1 MKAGLRIDVDTFRG
15 TKIGVPNLCRL
26 FKARGI
32 RATFFFSVGPDNMGR
47 HVWRLLRPA
56 FLIKMLRSRA
66 ASLYGWDIL
75 LKGTFWPGPR
85 IGAKLGPVIRAAAG
99 EGHEIGVHAWNHQ
112 AWQARIDRM
121 TPAEIDRDLRQAFDG
136 LTRIVGTPPTCSAVP
151 GWKAN
156 HLVLA
161 GKAAFPFRF
170 NSDCRGSS
178 VFVPVVAGSP
188 LQVQVP
194 ATLPTYDEV
203 IGQAG
208 ITDATYNEFL
218 LSKFASS
225 GLNVLTI
232 HAEVEGDSR
241 LPLFER
247 FLDLARARGIDFVP
261 LGDFVGAG
269 VRKRGEVASGA
280 IPGREGWVAL
290 QQPLSDKELG
300 R

>member
-15 TKIGVPNLCRL
+15 TKVGVPNLCRL
-26 FKARGI
+26 FKERGI
-32 RATFFFSVGPDNMGR
+32 HATFFFSVGPDNMGR
-47 HVWRLLRPA
+47 HLWRLLRPA
-56 FLIKMLRSRA
+56 FLLKMLRSRA

-75 LKGTFWPGPR
+75 LKGTCWPGPR
-85 IGAKLGPVIRAAAG
+85 IGAKLGPTIRAAAE

-121 TPAEIDRDLRQAFDG
+121 TLAEIDRDLRQAFDG
-136 LTRIVGTPPTCSAVP
+136 LTRIVGVPPTCSAVP

-156 HLVLA
+156 RLVLA
-161 GKAAFPFRF
+161 GKAAFPFKF
-170 NSDCRGSS
+170 NSDCRGNR
-178 VFVPVVAGSP
+178 VFIPMVEGEP

-208 ITDATYNEFL
+208 LTDATYNEFL
-218 LSKFASS
+218 LSKFVSS
-225 GLNVLTI
+225 GLNTLTI

-241 LPLFER
+241 LELFVR
-247 FLDLARARGIDFVP
+247 FLELAAARGIDFAP

-269 VRKRGEVASGA
+269 VPERGEIVPGSV
-280 IPGREGWVAL
+280 PGREGWVAV
-290 QQPLSDKELG
+290 QKDLG
-300 R
+300 GQDPRP